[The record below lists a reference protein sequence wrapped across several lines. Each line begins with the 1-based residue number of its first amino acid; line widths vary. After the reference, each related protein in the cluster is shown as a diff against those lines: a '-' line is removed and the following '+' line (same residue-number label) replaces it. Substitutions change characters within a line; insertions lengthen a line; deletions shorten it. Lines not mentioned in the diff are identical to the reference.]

1 MGTGGGGA
9 VISRLLAWFADPA
22 TWSGSDGI
30 TARVLEHLLYSGI
43 VVAIAAVLAIPAG
56 LLIGHTGR
64 GKWVVTSTNAARAI
78 PSLGLLFA
86 VALWLGPRLSSDL
99 AFVLPSII
107 VLVVLAMPPLL
118 SGAYAGVEAVD
129 PGARDA
135 AYGIGMTRRQV
146 LTDVEL
152 PCALPLVFS
161 GIRSAT
167 LQVVATATI
176 ASFISLG
183 GLGRFLVDGLASAD
197 YAQMAGGA
205 LLVAALALALDG
217 VLALVERLVVS
228 PGLRLDSGRAARRAR
243 RAGAADTTGGSPSSG
258 PHAGPVVEAA
268 AASSSAAT
276 PSTPMSTPERP
287 SP

>member
-1 MGTGGGGA
+1 M
-9 VISRLLAWFADPA
+9 ISRLLAWFSDPV

-30 TARVLEHLLYSGI
+30 TTRLLEHLLYCGI
-43 VVAIAAVLAIPAG
+43 VLVIAALLAIPAG

-64 GKWVVTSTNAARAI
+64 GKWIVTSTNAARAI
-78 PSLGLLFA
+78 PSLGLLYA

-99 AFVLPSII
+99 AFVLPSIV

-118 SGAYAGVEAVD
+118 SGAYAGVESVD
-129 PGARDA
+129 PSARDA
-135 AYGIGMTRRQV
+135 AYGIGMTSRQV
-146 LTDVEL
+146 LTGVEL

-161 GIRSAT
+161 GFRSAT

-205 LLVAALALALDG
+205 LLVA
-217 VLALVERLVVS
+217 VLALLLDGLLALVQRFAVS
-228 PGLRLDSGRAARRAR
+228 PGLRLDSRPGRRRSRGRAR
-243 RAGAADTTGGSPSSG
+243 GGPDAADPRFSSTHPS
-258 PHAGPVVEAA
+258 A
-268 AASSSAAT
+268 
-276 PSTPMSTPERP
+276 ERP
-287 SP
+287 SS